1 MEDVWSKLYACVH
14 IYGLKPM
21 TSTKWRYIS
30 DAVNADAW
38 VRTSSS
44 VYRCVEKGPGP
55 SLSLFDWAICIA
67 PVVCHYFTLISGS
80 MKMHA
85 SLSKKTGGVAT
96 CHEIHKQAYVKL
108 GMLHILNS
116 NPPSHF
122 IVGLIC

>member
-1 MEDVWSKLYACVH
+1 MWTETYDLHKVKV
-14 IYGLKPM
+14 
-21 TSTKWRYIS
+21 YIGCCKCRRLGKS
-30 DAVNADAW
+30 III
-38 VRTSSS
+38 S
-44 VYRCVEKGPGP
+44 VQMCGEGPGRL

-80 MKMHA
+80 IKMHA
-85 SLSKKTGGVAT
+85 PLSKKTGGVAT